1 MSNIKML
8 EGRTLAESIYK
19 KLIHFYKEKKKVV
32 CLYPCTVQIL
42 PENLNFEK
50 CDENK

>member
-1 MSNIKML
+1 ML

-19 KLIHFYKEKKKVV
+19 KLIHFYKKKKVT

-42 PENLNFEK
+42 PENFEK